1 MICFHEIEIVL
12 NANRSV
18 KLCSTAHK
26 QAAVALIIDG
36 TQSERD
42 PKVVFIQRALN
53 ENDPWSGQMA
63 LPGGRCEPEDSG
75 PLETACR
82 ETLEEIGLDLSNAK
96 IFGRLDDLQ
105 GRHGGRSK
113 NMAIS
118 CFVFGV
124 QRIEKLF
131 PNHEVADIISIPIS
145 ALLDPEAKTE
155 INWHSD
161 DRVFPG
167 ICVGD
172 GKRIIWGLTY
182 RFLSQFFSLL
192 GHSLPSE
199 SD

>member
-1 MICFHEIEIVL
+1 MICFHEIEMAL
-12 NANRSV
+12 NANQSV
-18 KLCSTAHK
+18 KLCSTASK

-36 TQSERD
+36 SESERD
-42 PKVVFIQRALN
+42 PKVIFIQRALN
-53 ENDPWSGQMA
+53 RNDPWSGQMA
-63 LPGGRCEPEDSG
+63 LPGGRCEREDSG
-75 PLETACR
+75 PFETARR
-82 ETLEEIGLDLSNAK
+82 ETLEEIGLDLSNSK
-96 IFGRLDDLQ
+96 TFGRLDDLQ

-145 ALLDPEAKTE
+145 ALLDPETKTE
-155 INWHSD
+155 INRHSAD
-161 DRVFPG
+161 QVSPG

-172 GKRIIWGLTY
+172 GKRVIWGLTY

-192 GHSLPSE
+192 GHSLPP
-199 SD
+199 